1 MFLSSACN
9 LDLTGS
15 VLSCRFPFMKKE
27 TIITTTGLDP
37 ENHRGAINVPVY
49 RASTILFQTFAEFE
63 EAEAGKLHV
72 AYGRS
77 GTPST
82 EALEKAV
89 AAAEGADYA
98 IVTASGVSAI
108 VTSLMAF
115 LKAGDHL
122 LMLDSVYGH
131 TRRFCDLELKNSG
144 VEVTYYDPLIGAGI
158 SRLIQKNTRVVFV
171 ESPGSLTFE
180 MQDVPAISKVAHENG
195 AVVIGD
201 NTWAT
206 PLFIDPFA
214 LGMDVSIHSATKYIS
229 GHSDLIMGTV
239 SCRDVH
245 YKKIL
250 QTFRN
255 MGACPSGDNCYLA
268 LRGMRTMAVRLKQH
282 YESGLV
288 VAKWLRERVEVAEVL
303 HPALP
308 GARGHDLWKRDFSG
322 AASLFSIILKKHYS
336 SDELARMFDGM
347 EYFGMGYSWGG
358 FESLMVQSKPEKV
371 RTATK
376 WEPVGTLLRLH
387 IGLENTE
394 DLIADLEK
402 GFARLK

>member
-1 MFLSSACN
+1 
-9 LDLTGS
+9 
-15 VLSCRFPFMKKE
+15 MKKE
-27 TIITTTGLDP
+27 TIITTVGLDP
-37 ENHRGAINVPVY
+37 DNHRGAINVPVY
-49 RASTILFQTFAEFE
+49 RASTILFPTFAEFE

-89 AAAEGADYA
+89 AAAEGADHA

-122 LMLDSVYGH
+122 LMVDSVYGH
-131 TRRFCDLELKNSG
+131 TRRFCDMELKNLG

-158 SRLIQKNTRVVFV
+158 LKLIRDNTKVVYV

-180 MQDVPAISKVAHENG
+180 MQDIPAISRVAHENG

-214 LGMDVSIHSATKYIS
+214 LGMDVSIHSATKYIN
-229 GHSDLIMGTV
+229 GHSDLLMGTI
-239 SCRDVH
+239 SCRVAH
-245 YKKIL
+245 YKKLL

-282 YESGLV
+282 YKNGLL
-288 VAKWLRERVEVAEVL
+288 VAQWLRDRAEVAEVL

-308 GARGHDLWKRDFSG
+308 GAPGHDLWKRDFSG

-336 SDELARMFDGM
+336 SAELALMFDEM

-358 FESLMVQSKPEKV
+358 FESLMIECKPEKV
-371 RTATK
+371 RTATRWK
-376 WEPVGTLLRLH
+376 PVGTLLRLH

-394 DLIADLEK
+394 DLIADLDK
-402 GFARLK
+402 GFSRLNIF